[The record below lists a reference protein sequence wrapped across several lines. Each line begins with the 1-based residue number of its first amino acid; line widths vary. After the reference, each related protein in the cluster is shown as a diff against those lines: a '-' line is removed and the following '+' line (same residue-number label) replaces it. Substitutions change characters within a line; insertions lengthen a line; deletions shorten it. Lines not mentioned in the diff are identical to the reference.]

1 MCNCN
6 SCILACMPWFC
17 MLSVNEE
24 TLFFVNVFQSGN
36 FTPSFF
42 ICTPPHLTL
51 LSIYEHQLLL
61 SGIIGSCTWRPFS
74 SAKKFTVVINYQHFT
89 RIHTNNLAQNCER
102 KVFISFHTILHIQ
115 PMFVRRCVDENE
127 ENFQTLLN
135 SSQQYERWW
144 PKKLQTVICT
154 RDSLS
159 DDAVFPLRSEMGFL
173 IKFPHNRTCRVLIF
187 HRERRQIVSI
197 IRPHFIHIY
206 MFKTFV
212 YVCAT

>member
-24 TLFFVNVFQSGN
+24 TLFFVNAFQSGN

-135 SSQQYERWW
+135 SSQQTYIRTMMTQKIADSYLHSWLALRWCCFSSPIW
-144 PKKLQTVICT
+144 
-154 RDSLS
+154 D
-159 DDAVFPLRSEMGFL
+159 G
-173 IKFPHNRTCRVLIF
+173 IF
-187 HRERRQIVSI
+187 NQISTQ
-197 IRPHFIHIY
+197 PN
-206 MFKTFV
+206 M
-212 YVCAT
+212 